1 MLIAQGGL
9 PLSSTDHKTKTL
21 SFVAVKLDT
30 TWSTLCTTHQSKL
43 SNNSSQED
51 PDEHHGKQLIANA
64 VNWFYTDTT
73 QKVINSHSYIYIYI
87 YKANE
92 SKLSNRTRRSTHVKA
107 MIKKETNRQKPIY
120 LPPANEMRILS
131 VEKVDAHHY
140 EKNATP
146 ILPKKL

>member
-1 MLIAQGGL
+1 
-9 PLSSTDHKTKTL
+9 
-21 SFVAVKLDT
+21 
-30 TWSTLCTTHQSKL
+30 
-43 SNNSSQED
+43 
-51 PDEHHGKQLIANA
+51 
-64 VNWFYTDTT
+64 
-73 QKVINSHSYIYIYI
+73 
-87 YKANE
+87 
-92 SKLSNRTRRSTHVKA
+92 

>member
-87 YKANE
+87 Y
-92 SKLSNRTRRSTHVKA
+92 
-107 MIKKETNRQKPIY
+107 IKPMNLNCPTGQEGQHMQKQWLKRKQTGKNLFIY
-120 LPPANEMRILS
+120 HQQMKWEFFQ
-131 VEKVDAHHY
+131 
-140 EKNATP
+140 
-146 ILPKKL
+146 